1 MLCRLS
7 FPSCWLRKNIGHSNK
22 SKPLFQNKRLIILKQ
37 INQTNVTSQ
46 HYPIKSSVITY
57 LKIIEN
63 ICVLW
68 FTFEYLI
75 RLITSPYL
83 TNFMLDFL
91 NIVDILC
98 ILPFYF
104 GLFLNEYPFFLRI
117 RYLMQMLRVL
127 RLLKLGRY
135 SDGIKSF
142 SYALKTSSTTLAY
155 LLVLIAFN
163 VIIFSSILYFAE
175 NEDPDTKFTSII
187 ASCWYYFY
195 FEI

>member
-1 MLCRLS
+1 MSLISLLRL
-7 FPSCWLRKNIGHSNK
+7 G
-22 SKPLFQNKRLIILKQ
+22 
-37 INQTNVTSQ
+37 
-46 HYPIKSSVITY
+46 
-57 LKIIEN
+57 EN

-75 RLITSPYL
+75 RLVTSPNTTKFL
-83 TNFMLDFL
+83 LDYL

-104 GLFLNEYPFFLRI
+104 GLFLNQYPFFMRI
-117 RYLMQMLRVL
+117 RYLMQMLRAL

-155 LLVLIAFN
+155 LLVLLAFN
-163 VIIFSSILYFAE
+163 VLVFSSILYFAE
-175 NEDPDTKFTSII
+175 QEDPGTKFTSIL
-187 ASCWYYFY
+187 ASCWLVSKFQKMLSIVKYFKY
-195 FEI
+195 ALKWLYHMTVIISFSFVRNKKITAI